1 MGNYNYKRNKK
12 HGKPKPRTET
22 YNPPYDAGVLAMSI
36 EGLNLSPHT
45 LTALK
50 NARLLTVK
58 DLVVR
63 TSSDMYKIQNF
74 GKKNLIEVQSKLS
87 ILGVD
92 FKPAPNSP
100 KPEVHES
107 TAPQPTPSKNQQKNE
122 KGKNPQPQNTAKD
135 KTQKQEGH
143 GKQKKETPEDKN
155 QPKPEKGKE
164 QKAQQK
170 QTKDNSYDSKRLFP
184 KGPFVPTPPIP
195 EKKDRFIKFQ
205 RAGKWGF
212 KDEKGKEVIP
222 PIYDE
227 VFAFKDNYACVEKN
241 GLFGYISRTNELVIP
256 YKYTCASSFSYGLA
270 CVSFE
275 DKCGYIDVEDNV
287 IIPFIYDAGTAFD
300 EDGTA
305 RAKKEGRWGILSK
318 DGAFSFI

>member
-63 TSSDMYKIQNF
+63 TSFDMYKIQNF

-100 KPEVHES
+100 KPEVNES

-122 KGKNPQPQNTAKD
+122 TGKNPQPQNTAKD

-155 QPKPEKGKE
+155 QPKPEKGKSTRLNKNKPKTIPTTAKDFSPKDLSCLLLPSPKKRIDLSNSKGRE
-164 QKAQQK
+164 NGALR
-170 QTKDNSYDSKRLFP
+170 TKKEKRLFL
-184 KGPFVPTPPIP
+184 PFTT
-195 EKKDRFIKFQ
+195 KF
-205 RAGKWGF
+205 
-212 KDEKGKEVIP
+212 
-222 PIYDE
+222 
-227 VFAFKDNYACVEKN
+227 
-241 GLFGYISRTNELVIP
+241 L
-256 YKYTCASSFSYGLA
+256 
-270 CVSFE
+270 
-275 DKCGYIDVEDNV
+275 
-287 IIPFIYDAGTAFD
+287 
-300 EDGTA
+300 
-305 RAKKEGRWGILSK
+305 LSK
-318 DGAFSFI
+318 TTTLA